1 MNRRGVLHWA
11 VVGCL
16 LALSAPASAEE
27 ARPKKVDIKN
37 LNCEDFMALPDDVR
51 PVVVAWVHGYT
62 RAGGENWVFQAGEG
76 KAFIGSV
83 EEKCIKAPKASF
95 RYQVLETAKERQ
107 AAAKKA
113 AKK

>member
-1 MNRRGVLHWA
+1 MIRRGVLRGA

-16 LALSAPASAEE
+16 LTVGTARAEDQ
-27 ARPKKVDIKN
+27 PKKVDIKN
-37 LNCEDFMALPDDVR
+37 LSCESFLALPDDVR

-62 RAGGENWVFQAGEG
+62 RAGGETWVFQAGEG

-83 EEKCIKAPKASF
+83 EDKCKKAPKASF
-95 RYQVLETAKERQ
+95 RYQVMETAKERQ

-113 AKK
+113 KK